1 MATLYVIATP
11 IGNLEDVSLRSLKVL
26 AEVSIVAAEDTRTA
40 RVLLDHHG
48 VKPRLISYNEHNRA
62 RRIPEILDRL
72 SKGDAAL
79 LSDAGTP
86 AISDPGVELAAAARA
101 AGHKVVTVP
110 GPSAPIAALSIAGL
124 HAPTFTFVGFL
135 PRGRG
140 KLRSLLARHAAQP
153 EALVAFESPAR
164 LRKTLE
170 VIADELPDRT
180 LAVCR
185 EMTKVYEE
193 VFTGTAAE
201 ALTHFTE
208 PRGELVL
215 ILEGASQEED
225 DASSKPETLA
235 AEAAEMRSLGLTRQQ
250 ATALLIGRHGINRRT
265 AYELWLGRAN
275 GEVSG
280 DGY

>member
-1 MATLYVIATP
+1 MASLYVIATP
-11 IGNLEDVSLRSLKVL
+11 IGNLDDVSLRSLKVL
-26 AEVSIVAAEDTRTA
+26 SEVGLVVAEDTRTA

-48 VKPRLISYNEHNRA
+48 LRPRLLSYNEHNRA

-72 SKGDAAL
+72 SRGDAAL
-79 LSDAGTP
+79 ISDAGTP

-101 AGHKVVTVP
+101 AGHQVFSVP

-135 PRGRG
+135 PRGSG
-140 KLRSLLARHAAQP
+140 KLRSLLAKNGSQR

-170 VIADELPDRT
+170 VIADDLPDRG
-180 LAVCR
+180 LAICR

-225 DASSKPETLA
+225 SASKPETLA
-235 AEAAEMRSLGLTRQQ
+235 AEAAEMRRLGLTRRQ
-250 ATALLIGRHGINRRT
+250 ATALLIGRHGISRRI
-265 AYELWLGRAN
+265 AYELWLSQDKRTGQ
-275 GEVSG
+275 S
-280 DGY
+280 